1 MNLADGDFLKP
12 YILSHPKTRVALKND
27 NITLTCQAVS
37 TEDSGTV
44 FIWKRDNVVCLQLM
58 VDHKI
63 LWFYQ
68 YWLNTTFSGILL
80 LSLSMK
86 LNGNQSAVSNNI
98 TLIESLATNLRLLE
112 TVIFTLSSKIDASK
126 Y

>member
-1 MNLADGDFLKP
+1 MNCSIFMNLTDGDFLKP

-58 VDHKI
+58 VDLL
-63 LWFYQ
+63 LWFDQ
-68 YWLNTTFSGILL
+68 YRLYTAFPRISL
-80 LSLSMK
+80 LS
-86 LNGNQSAVSNNI
+86 
-98 TLIESLATNLRLLE
+98 
-112 TVIFTLSSKIDASK
+112 
-126 Y
+126 

>member
-1 MNLADGDFLKP
+1 MNCSIFMNLADGDFLKP

-44 FIWKRDNVVCLQLM
+44 FIWKRDNVVCLQLI
-58 VDHKI
+58 VDLL
-63 LWFYQ
+63 LWFDQ
-68 YWLNTTFSGILL
+68 YWLNTTFSGISL

-86 LNGNQSAVSNNI
+86 LDVHQSAVSNNI
-98 TLIESLATNLRLLE
+98 
-112 TVIFTLSSKIDASK
+112 